1 MHDSSKASS
10 SDGSN
15 YDSSVIDIVHQPYCF
30 QHVITAQHTAPQ
42 GRSTVLGGVFASLVV
57 LCLFAID
64 RY

>member
-30 QHVITAQHTAPQ
+30 QHVITAPHTTPQ
-42 GRSTVLGGVFASLVV
+42 GRSIDLEGAFACLVV